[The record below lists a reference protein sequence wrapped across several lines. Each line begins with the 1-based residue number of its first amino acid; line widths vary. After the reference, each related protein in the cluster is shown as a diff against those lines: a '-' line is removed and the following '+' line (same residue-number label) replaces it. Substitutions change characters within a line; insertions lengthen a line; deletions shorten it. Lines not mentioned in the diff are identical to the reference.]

1 EKIAVSDGSIAMI
14 PQAGIEEIEVGGELV
29 RRPIGGGFLVERC
42 PQAPPDEGELAAVWF
57 LTRARI
63 QGRRV
68 LLELGLVPLDGGG
81 QLRADRRQ
89 PGGLTEITRQRPY
102 AVAVEGQQRA
112 ALKVQRLRQHRGVG
126 VRIAILIASNPRPEA
141 DQWTRRRP
149 DPGVGAGQRLGQLF
163 VDVGNRVEEGPLQVE
178 EGIADLIEHAGTDRA
193 DLVRVPEDFDLGGDP
208 LPHPIAF
215 SLGEWRPQ
223 SRQLL
228 ADAVLMIEDAAT
240 DRLGWMRGQY
250 RSDFEL
256 LQGGRHARGGDA
268 VLGA

>member
-89 PGGLTEITRQRPY
+89 PGGRTERTSSVCQRTSTWVAIRCRTRSRSLSESG
-102 AVAVEGQQRA
+102 ARNRA
-112 ALKVQRLRQHRGVG
+112 
-126 VRIAILIASNPRPEA
+126 SSWP
-141 DQWTRRRP
+141 
-149 DPGVGAGQRLGQLF
+149 
-163 VDVGNRVEEGPLQVE
+163 
-178 EGIADLIEHAGTDRA
+178 
-193 DLVRVPEDFDLGGDP
+193 
-208 LPHPIAF
+208 
-215 SLGEWRPQ
+215 
-223 SRQLL
+223 
-228 ADAVLMIEDAAT
+228 
-240 DRLGWMRGQY
+240 MR
-250 RSDFEL
+250 S
-256 LQGGRHARGGDA
+256 
-268 VLGA
+268 